1 MLAVLAAL
9 GWEAGEQ
16 QRKAVH
22 EEREGRNRE
31 QQAERSGGGLGTG
44 QGGHGEF
51 RCLNQVII

>member
-22 EEREGRNRE
+22 EEREGRNLE
-31 QQAERSGGGLGTG
+31 QSRQKEVGEALGLVKEAMGNSGA
-44 QGGHGEF
+44 
-51 RCLNQVII
+51 